1 MHSKKVEFYP
11 SHHLEAY
18 MSKIDLNNISHSY
31 NPNDPNPVYALNPF
45 SMTWENGKRYAI
57 LGPSGC
63 GKTTMLNIVSS
74 LVRPSAGKILFDDK
88 NVTDLKTESRNI
100 AQVFQF
106 PVIYNTM
113 TVYENLA
120 FPLKCR
126 DFSKDKIDERVK
138 SVADT
143 LNLESFLNSPARK
156 LTADQKQL
164 TSLGRGLVREDVAA
178 VLMDEPLTVIDP
190 DLKFRLRRKLKEI
203 NEEFKTTL
211 VYVTH
216 DQNEAMT
223 FADNIIVMSE
233 GEVVQAGTPKEL
245 FEKPNTTFVGYFIGS
260 PAMNLFDCQIDSNLE
275 VRIGSIKIKTNTD
288 LSNIKSKNI
297 KLGIR
302 SEFINLAT
310 NENINTVR
318 AKIERVEDF
327 GNYKLLT
334 ASIEGLTIKSKID
347 RDRPIPESG
356 VNLYIPPEKCCVYQ
370 DEKLI

>member
-1 MHSKKVEFYP
+1 
-11 SHHLEAY
+11 

-63 GKTTMLNIVSS
+63 GKTTMLNIVSG

-356 VNLYIPPEKCCVYQ
+356 VNLYIPPEKCCVYSN
-370 DEKLI
+370 EKLI

>member
-1 MHSKKVEFYP
+1 M
-11 SHHLEAY
+11 A
-18 MSKIDLNNISHSY
+18 KIDLSNISHSY

-45 SMTWENGKRYAI
+45 SMTWENGNRYAI

-63 GKTTMLNIVSS
+63 GKTTMLNIVSG
-74 LVRPSAGKILFDDK
+74 LVRPSAGRILFDDK
-88 NVTDLKTESRNI
+88 DVTDLKTEDRNI

-126 DFSKDKIDERVK
+126 DFSKSKTDERVN
-138 SVADT
+138 SVAET
-143 LNLESFLNSPARK
+143 LNLKSFLNSPARK

-164 TSLGRGLVREDVAA
+164 ISLGRGLVREDVAA

-190 DLKFRLRRKLKEI
+190 DLKFRLRRNLKEI
-203 NEEFKTTL
+203 NEQYKTTL

-233 GEVVQAGTPKEL
+233 GEVVQTGSPKEL
-245 FEKPNTTFVGYFIGS
+245 FERPNTTFVGYFIGS
-260 PAMNLFDCQIDSNLE
+260 PAMNLFESEASSNDSVKINNNLIKTHTNLSNL
-275 VRIGSIKIKTNTD
+275 KT
-288 LSNIKSKNI
+288 KNI

-302 SEFINLAT
+302 SEFIKIAQNQ
-310 NENINTVR
+310 NENLIDVNVE
-318 AKIERVEDF
+318 KVEDLA
-327 GNYKLLT
+327 NYKLIT
-334 ASIEGLTIKSKID
+334 AKMGNLTIKSK
-347 RDRPIPESG
+347 
-356 VNLYIPPEKCCVYQ
+356 VNRETEISSQNVQLYIPPEKCCVYK

>member
-1 MHSKKVEFYP
+1 M
-11 SHHLEAY
+11 A
-18 MSKIDLNNISHSY
+18 KIDLSNISHSY

-45 SMTWENGKRYAI
+45 SMTWENGNRYAI

-63 GKTTMLNIVSS
+63 GKTTMLNIVSG
-74 LVRPSAGKILFDDK
+74 LVRPSAGRILFDDK
-88 NVTDLKTESRNI
+88 DVTDLKTEDRNI

-126 DFSKDKIDERVK
+126 DFSISKTDERVN
-138 SVADT
+138 SVAET
-143 LNLESFLNSPARK
+143 LNLKSFLNSPARK

-164 TSLGRGLVREDVAA
+164 ISLGRGLVREDVAA

-190 DLKFRLRRKLKEI
+190 DLKFRLRRNLKEI
-203 NEEFKTTL
+203 NEQYKTTL

-233 GEVVQAGTPKEL
+233 GEVVQTGSPKEL
-245 FEKPNTTFVGYFIGS
+245 FERPNTTFVGYFIGS
-260 PAMNLFDCQIDSNLE
+260 PAMNLFESEVSSNDSVKINNNL
-275 VRIGSIKIKTNTD
+275 IKTRTN
-288 LSNIKSKNI
+288 LSNIKTKNI

-302 SEFINLAT
+302 SEFIKIAQNQ
-310 NENINTVR
+310 NENLINVNVE
-318 AKIERVEDF
+318 KVEDL
-327 GNYKLLT
+327 GNYKLIT
-334 ASIEGLTIKSKID
+334 AKMGNFTIKSKVT
-347 RDRPIPESG
+347 RETEIPNQN
-356 VNLYIPPEKCCVYQ
+356 VKLHIPAEKCCVYE
-370 DEKLI
+370 DNKLI

>member
-1 MHSKKVEFYP
+1 
-11 SHHLEAY
+11 

-63 GKTTMLNIVSS
+63 GKTTMLNIVSG
-74 LVRPSAGKILFDDK
+74 LVRPSAGNILFDNED
-88 NVTDLKTESRNI
+88 VTDLKTENRNI

-126 DFSKDKIDERVK
+126 DFSQIKIDERVK

-143 LNLESFLNSPARK
+143 LNLQSFLNSPAKK

-164 TSLGRGLVREDVAA
+164 ISLGRGLVREDVAA

-245 FEKPNTTFVGYFIGS
+245 FERPNTTFVGYFIGS
-260 PAMNLFDCQIDSNLE
+260 PAMNLFETE
-275 VRIGSIKIKTNTD
+275 VSSENSVKVNNSIIKTTTN
-288 LSNIKSKNI
+288 LSNIRSKKI

-302 SEFINLAT
+302 SEFIEIADNQKDNIIDVNLD
-310 NENINTVR
+310 
-318 AKIERVEDF
+318 KVEDL

-334 ASIEGLTIKSKID
+334 AKMGNLTIKSKIN
-347 RDRPIPESG
+347 RDIEVPTNNLRLHIPA
-356 VNLYIPPEKCCVYQ
+356 EKCCVY
-370 DEKLI
+370 ENERII

>member
-1 MHSKKVEFYP
+1 M
-11 SHHLEAY
+11 A
-18 MSKIDLNNISHSY
+18 KIDLSNISHSY

-45 SMTWENGKRYAI
+45 SMTWENGNRYAI

-63 GKTTMLNIVSS
+63 GKTTMLNIVSG
-74 LVRPSAGKILFDDK
+74 LVRPSAGRILFDNKD
-88 NVTDLKTESRNI
+88 VTNLKTEDRNI

-126 DFSKDKIDERVK
+126 DFSKSKTDERVN
-138 SVADT
+138 SVAET
-143 LNLESFLNSPARK
+143 LNLKSFLNSPARK

-164 TSLGRGLVREDVAA
+164 ISLGRGLVREDVAA

-190 DLKFRLRRKLKEI
+190 DLKFRLRRNLKEI
-203 NEEFKTTL
+203 NEQYKTTL

-233 GEVVQAGTPKEL
+233 GEVVQTGSPKEL
-245 FEKPNTTFVGYFIGS
+245 FERPNTTFVGYFIGS
-260 PAMNLFDCQIDSNLE
+260 PAMNLFKSEATSNDSVKINNTL
-275 VRIGSIKIKTNTD
+275 IKTNTN
-288 LSNIKSKNI
+288 LSNLKSKNI

-302 SEFINLAT
+302 SEFIKIAKDQ
-310 NENINTVR
+310 NENLVNVN
-318 AKIERVEDF
+318 IEKVEDL
-327 GNYKLLT
+327 GNYKLIT
-334 ASIEGLTIKSKID
+334 AKMGDFIIRSKIS
-347 RDRPIPESG
+347 RETEIPSDN
-356 VNLYIPPEKCCVYQ
+356 VRLHLPPEKCCVYH
-370 DEKLI
+370 ENKLV

>member
-1 MHSKKVEFYP
+1 
-11 SHHLEAY
+11 
-18 MSKIDLNNISHSY
+18 
-31 NPNDPNPVYALNPF
+31 
-45 SMTWENGKRYAI
+45 
-57 LGPSGC
+57 
-63 GKTTMLNIVSS
+63 MLNIVSG
-74 LVRPSAGKILFDDK
+74 LVRPSEGSILFDDK
-88 NVTDLKTESRNI
+88 DVTDLKTEKRNI

-126 DFSKDKIDERVK
+126 DFSQSKIDERVK

-143 LNLESFLNSPARK
+143 LSLESFLNFPARK

-164 TSLGRGLVREDVAA
+164 ISLGRGLVREDVAA

-245 FEKPNTTFVGYFIGS
+245 FERPNTTFVGYFIGS
-260 PAMNLFDCQIDSNLE
+260 PAMNLFESEVSSNDSVKINDT
-275 VRIGSIKIKTNTD
+275 IIKTSTNLNQLKD
-288 LSNIKSKNI
+288 KKI

-302 SEFINLAT
+302 SEFIKLAENQKDNLLDVD
-310 NENINTVR
+310 ID
-318 AKIERVEDF
+318 KVEDL

-334 ASIEGLTIKSKID
+334 AKMGSLTIKSKIN
-347 RDRPIPESG
+347 RETEIPSSN
-356 VNLYIPPEKCCVYQ
+356 VKLHIPAEKCCIYEN
-370 DEKLI
+370 DKLI

>member
-1 MHSKKVEFYP
+1 M
-11 SHHLEAY
+11 A
-18 MSKIDLNNISHSY
+18 KIDLSNISHSY

-45 SMTWENGKRYAI
+45 SMTWENGNRYAI

-63 GKTTMLNIVSS
+63 GKTTMLNIVSG
-74 LVRPSAGKILFDDK
+74 LVRPSAGRILFDNKD
-88 NVTDLKTESRNI
+88 VTDLKTEDRNI

-126 DFSKDKIDERVK
+126 DFSKSKTDERVN
-138 SVADT
+138 SVAET
-143 LNLESFLNSPARK
+143 LNLKSFLNSPARK

-164 TSLGRGLVREDVAA
+164 ISLGRGLVREDVAA

-190 DLKFRLRRKLKEI
+190 DLKFRLRRNLKEI
-203 NEEFKTTL
+203 NEQYKTTL

-233 GEVVQAGTPKEL
+233 GEVVQTGSPKEL
-245 FEKPNTTFVGYFIGS
+245 FERPNTTFVGYFIGS
-260 PAMNLFDCQIDSNLE
+260 PAMNLFESEVSSNDSVKINDNLIKTRTNLSNL
-275 VRIGSIKIKTNTD
+275 KT
-288 LSNIKSKNI
+288 KKI

-302 SEFINLAT
+302 SEFIKIAQNQ
-310 NENINTVR
+310 NENLVDVNVE
-318 AKIERVEDF
+318 KVEDL
-327 GNYKLLT
+327 GNYKLIT
-334 ASIEGLTIKSKID
+334 AKLGDFTIKSKVTRETEIPNSKVKLHIPAD
-347 RDRPIPESG
+347 R
-356 VNLYIPPEKCCVYQ
+356 CCVYE
-370 DEKLI
+370 DNKLI